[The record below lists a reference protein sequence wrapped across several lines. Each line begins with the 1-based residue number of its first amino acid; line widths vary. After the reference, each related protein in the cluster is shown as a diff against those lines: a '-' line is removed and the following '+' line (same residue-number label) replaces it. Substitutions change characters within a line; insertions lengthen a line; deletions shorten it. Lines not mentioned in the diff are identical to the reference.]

1 MEVAPPLVCVCS
13 VGAWRNDDA
22 PGRRPP
28 WRAHRERW
36 HLPRACMHACACFP
50 ARRNGKGGK
59 WMQNTGGPENRCY
72 MTETRAFG
80 FSVLLGSIY
89 NRETVGKKTCAIKKV
104 AAFAFEAVNDSM
116 VRRCSNERRAYKGC
130 GSFGGWNHG
139 VFRLAY
145 QKLGRSKDKDNRYC
159 IADAVLLTMRLDV
172 PPRRRGRPPA
182 PCRND
187 PGCSDR
193 FRERRLLRPDLTGAK
208 SPTRAHTHT
217 HLKRKETP

>member
-1 MEVAPPLVCVCS
+1 MHVRVSLGGEM
-13 VGAWRNDDA
+13 
-22 PGRRPP
+22 GR
-28 WRAHRERW
+28 EE
-36 HLPRACMHACACFP
+36 
-50 ARRNGKGGK
+50 NGCR
-59 WMQNTGGPENRCY
+59 TRGPENRCY

-80 FSVLLGSIY
+80 FSVLLGSIIY

-116 VRRCSNERRAYKGC
+116 VRRCSNERRAYKGR

-159 IADAVLLTMRLDV
+159 FADAVLLTLRLDV